1 MPPNVASANILLISL
16 ELWWG
21 WRRKS
26 IFKGAYDFWEN
37 TQGRFP
43 CRVSLWAL
51 CKWTATASTREGGE
65 GVQSS
70 QQEQAFAF
78 VPRSWLFH
86 TCWASPR
93 RDCLWFPTWKKA
105 LAFRTL
111 SPERGCGDLQIQPL
125 PPPFSETAKR
135 VLRIMT
141 NVSSN
146 RLLPSVSGRRQP
158 RALATVT
165 GNS

>member
-1 MPPNVASANILLISL
+1 MLHLLISCWFPWNCGEVGGGNPFL
-16 ELWWG
+16 KVPMISEKTH
-21 WRRKS
+21 R
-26 IFKGAYDFWEN
+26 
-37 TQGRFP
+37 GRFP

-158 RALATVT
+158 RALATAT